1 MLNVFLALCFGPL
14 LLLMG
19 FGGRLLPTWMFVNS
33 MQLVTH
39 SPLLTTFMP
48 ANMHV
53 FLTDYLGWLRLYSVE
68 LDFKLESWQ
77 HERGLYDYQLMVD
90 DVTAY

>member
-1 MLNVFLALCFGPL
+1 MEDAEQVRSIETMLNIFMLLCFLPFIFSL
-14 LLLMG
+14 G
-19 FGGRLLPTWMFVNS
+19 FGGRLLPTWMFINS

-53 FLTDYLGWLRLYSVE
+53 FFVDYLGWLRLYSEDLDAKVE
-68 LDFKLESWQ
+68 KW
-77 HERGLYDYQLMVD
+77 
-90 DVTAY
+90 